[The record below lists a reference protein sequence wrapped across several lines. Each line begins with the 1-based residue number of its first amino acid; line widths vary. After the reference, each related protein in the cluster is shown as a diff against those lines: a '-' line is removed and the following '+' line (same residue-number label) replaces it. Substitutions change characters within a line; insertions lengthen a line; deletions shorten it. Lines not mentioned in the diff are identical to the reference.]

1 MKSRKKT
8 TLLGLATMMVL
19 TMIICSCGK
28 ADVGE
33 GEPVETDSIA
43 VDTIAGVQGVHGVQ
57 GVQDDTSQKGQG
69 NPKCHVH
76 IEFKYMKG
84 KNAGLLNDSLLHSG
98 LLVPDYLTPTLALPK
113 GGREALRVKSA
124 LQYFMKRYVED
135 YQRDGRLIL
144 DQEPG
149 NEGLNWEYRVKTDV
163 RRYREG
169 VLAYIAKVHTFEGG
183 LYPIDQTVVRNI
195 SEKDGRILS
204 ISDILIPGYD
214 KTLLEDVVEQL
225 TEDFQV
231 DDIEGLRS
239 KGLFI
244 GIEPYLPDNFILGD
258 GAIQFIYQAD
268 EIASH
273 TLGEIK
279 VTVRIG
285 DSELSIKH

>member
-28 ADVGE
+28 ADIGE

-43 VDTIAGVQGVHGVQ
+43 VDTTA
-57 GVQDDTSQKGQG
+57 TLTNRPNSPTCK
-69 NPKCHVH
+69 VH
-76 IEFKYMKG
+76 IEFK
-84 KNAGLLNDSLLHSG
+84 
-98 LLVPDYLTPTLALPK
+98 PPTNLPK
-113 GGREALRVKSA
+113 GEAMKPPTNLPKGEAMFSLLSSILPLNVETAYLPKTNSIDRVLHIFLK
-124 LQYFMKRYVED
+124 QYVED

-144 DQEPG
+144 DQEPN
-149 NEGLNWEYRVKTDV
+149 NEELNWEYRVSTDV

-225 TEDFQV
+225 AEDFQV

>member
-28 ADVGE
+28 ADIGE

-43 VDTIAGVQGVHGVQ
+43 VDTTA
-57 GVQDDTSQKGQG
+57 TLTNRPNSPTCK
-69 NPKCHVH
+69 VH
-76 IEFKYMKG
+76 IDIK
-84 KNAGLLNDSLLHSG
+84 
-98 LLVPDYLTPTLALPK
+98 PPTNLPK
-113 GGREALRVKSA
+113 GEAKKTPSNLPKGEAMFSLLSSILPLNVETAYLPKTNSIDRVLHIFLK
-124 LQYFMKRYVED
+124 QYVED

-195 SEKDGRILS
+195 HEQDGRILS

-214 KTLLEDVVEQL
+214 KTLVEEVVKQL
-225 TEDFQV
+225 TEDYQV
-231 DDIEGLRS
+231 DDIEGLRE

>member
-28 ADVGE
+28 ADIGE

-43 VDTIAGVQGVHGVQ
+43 VDTTA
-57 GVQDDTSQKGQG
+57 TLTNRPNSPTCK
-69 NPKCHVH
+69 VH
-76 IEFKYMKG
+76 IEFK
-84 KNAGLLNDSLLHSG
+84 
-98 LLVPDYLTPTLALPK
+98 TPSNLPK
-113 GGREALRVKSA
+113 GEAKKTPSNLPKGEAMFSLLSSILPLNVETAYLPKTNSIERVLHIFLK
-124 LQYFMKRYVED
+124 QYVED

-149 NEGLNWEYRVKTDV
+149 NEGLNWVYRVSTDV

-204 ISDILIPGYD
+204 IYDILVPGYD
-214 KTLLEDVVEQL
+214 KTLVEEVVKQL
-225 TEDFQV
+225 TEDYQV
-231 DDIEGLRS
+231 DDIEGLHE

>member
-28 ADVGE
+28 ADIGE

-43 VDTIAGVQGVHGVQ
+43 VDTTA
-57 GVQDDTSQKGQG
+57 TLTNRPNSPTCK
-69 NPKCHVH
+69 VH
-76 IEFKYMKG
+76 IEFK
-84 KNAGLLNDSLLHSG
+84 
-98 LLVPDYLTPTLALPK
+98 TPSNLPK
-113 GGREALRVKSA
+113 GEAMFSLLSSILPLNVETAYLPKTNSIDRVLHIFLK
-124 LQYFMKRYVED
+124 QYVED

-149 NEGLNWEYRVKTDV
+149 NEGLNWVYRVSTDV

-195 SEKDGRILS
+195 HEQDGRILS

-214 KTLLEDVVEQL
+214 KTLLEDVVEQ
-225 TEDFQV
+225 
-231 DDIEGLRS
+231 
-239 KGLFI
+239 
-244 GIEPYLPDNFILGD
+244 YL
-258 GAIQFIYQAD
+258 
-268 EIASH
+268 
-273 TLGEIK
+273 
-279 VTVRIG
+279 
-285 DSELSIKH
+285 

>member
-28 ADVGE
+28 ADIGE

-43 VDTIAGVQGVHGVQ
+43 VDTTA
-57 GVQDDTSQKGQG
+57 TLTNRPNSPTCK
-69 NPKCHVH
+69 VH
-76 IEFKYMKG
+76 IDIK
-84 KNAGLLNDSLLHSG
+84 
-98 LLVPDYLTPTLALPK
+98 TPTNLPK
-113 GGREALRVKSA
+113 GEAKKTPSNLPKGEAMFSLLSSILPLNVETAYLPKTNSIDRVLHIFLK
-124 LQYFMKRYVED
+124 QYVED

-204 ISDILIPGYD
+204 IYDILVPGYD
-214 KTLLEDVVEQL
+214 KTLVEEVVKQL
-225 TEDFQV
+225 TEDYQV
-231 DDIEGLRS
+231 DDIEGLRE

>member
-1 MKSRKKT
+1 MESRKKT

-28 ADVGE
+28 ADIGE

-57 GVQDDTSQKGQG
+57 GIQDDTSQKGQG

-76 IEFKYMKG
+76 IEFK
-84 KNAGLLNDSLLHSG
+84 
-98 LLVPDYLTPTLALPK
+98 TPSNLPK
-113 GGREALRVKSA
+113 GEAMFSLLSSILPLNVETAYLPKTNSTERVLHIFLK
-124 LQYFMKRYVED
+124 QYVED

-144 DQEPG
+144 DQEPN
-149 NEGLNWEYRVKTDV
+149 NEGLNWVYRVSTDV

>member
-1 MKSRKKT
+1 
-8 TLLGLATMMVL
+8 MMVL

-28 ADVGE
+28 ADIGE

-57 GVQDDTSQKGQG
+57 GVQGVQDDTSQKGQG

-76 IEFKYMKG
+76 IGFK
-84 KNAGLLNDSLLHSG
+84 
-98 LLVPDYLTPTLALPK
+98 TPSNLPK
-113 GGREALRVKSA
+113 GEAMFSLLSSILPLNVETAYLPKTNSIDRVLHIFLK
-124 LQYFMKRYVED
+124 QYVED

-169 VLAYIAKVHTFEGG
+169 VIAYIAHIHTFEGG

-285 DSELSIKH
+285 DSELNIEH

>member
-28 ADVGE
+28 ADIGE

-43 VDTIAGVQGVHGVQ
+43 VDTVAAVSGSKVQVSGGKE
-57 GVQDDTSQKGQG
+57 S
-69 NPKCHVH
+69 PKCHVH

-84 KNAGLLNDSLLHSG
+84 QNAGLLNDSLLHSG
-98 LLVPDYLTPTLALPK
+98 LLVPDYFSLQGEGQRSKVK
-113 GGREALRVKSA
+113 GQKLQVKGA

-144 DQEPG
+144 DQEPV
-149 NEGLNWEYRVKTDV
+149 NEGLNWEYRVNTDV

-204 ISDILIPGYD
+204 IYDILVPGYD
-214 KTLLEDVVEQL
+214 KTLVEEVVKQL
-225 TEDFQV
+225 TEDYQV
-231 DDIEGLRS
+231 DDIEGLRE

-244 GIEPYLPDNFILGD
+244 GIEPYLPDNFIWGD
-258 GAIQFIYQAD
+258 GAIQFIYQCD

-273 TLGEIK
+273 TMGEIV
-279 VTVRIG
+279 VTV
-285 DSELSIKH
+285 ELEKKGVKE